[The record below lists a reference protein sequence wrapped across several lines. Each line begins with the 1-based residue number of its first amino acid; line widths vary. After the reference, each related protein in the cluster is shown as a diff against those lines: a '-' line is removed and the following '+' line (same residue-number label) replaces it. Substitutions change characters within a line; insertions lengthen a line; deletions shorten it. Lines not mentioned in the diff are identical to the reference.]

1 MSVFRALVRRE
12 LSAFFQGPTGFI
24 IIAAVMFLIG
34 LGFVVVL
41 SGLNGEATPMP
52 VTQVFYGT
60 YFFWVILLLIAP
72 VITMRS
78 FAMERASGT
87 YESLMTAPIGDWQV
101 VLSKFAGAL
110 IFYMILWVPLLI
122 CSVVV
127 RFYVGESA
135 VLGLG
140 TMFTSALGILMI
152 GCLYMSIGCFA
163 SALTRN
169 QAVAAVSGLALG
181 AALFFTGFFSYF
193 AGDRTDW
200 LSQLARHISLA
211 NHMESLTRGVVD
223 LGAIVFFLSLTGLFL
238 YLTHKVVES
247 RRWK

>member
-34 LGFVVVL
+34 LGFLVVL

-52 VTQVFYGT
+52 VTQIFYGT

-87 YESLMTAPIGDWQV
+87 YESLMTAPVGDWQV
-101 VLSKFAGAL
+101 VLAKFAGAL

-140 TMFTSALGILMI
+140 TMFTSALGILMV

-169 QAVAAVSGLALG
+169 QAVAAVSGFALG

-211 NHMESLTRGVVD
+211 NHMESFTRGVID

>member
-1 MSVFRALVRRE
+1 MRRE

-34 LGFVVVL
+34 LGFLVVL

-87 YESLMTAPIGDWQV
+87 YESLMTAPVGDWQV

-110 IFYMILWVPLLI
+110 IFYIILWVPLLI

-140 TMFTSALGILMI
+140 TMFTSALGILMV

-169 QAVAAVSGLALG
+169 QAVAAVSGFALG

-211 NHMESLTRGVVD
+211 NHMESFTRGVVD

>member
-34 LGFVVVL
+34 LGFLVVL

-87 YESLMTAPIGDWQV
+87 YESLMTAPVGDWQV

-140 TMFTSALGILMI
+140 TMFTSALGILI
-152 GCLYMSIGCFA
+152 VGCLYMSIGCFA

-169 QAVAAVSGLALG
+169 QAVAAVSGFALG

-211 NHMESLTRGVVD
+211 NHMESFTRGVVD

>member
-24 IIAAVMFLIG
+24 IIAAVLFLIG

-101 VLSKFAGAL
+101 VLSKFTGAL
-110 IFYMILWVPLLI
+110 IFYAILWLPLLV
-122 CSVVV
+122 CSMVV

-135 VLGLG
+135 VLELG
-140 TMFTSALGILMI
+140 TMFTSALGILMV

-169 QAVAAVSGLALG
+169 QAVAAVSGFALG

-211 NHMESLTRGVVD
+211 NHMESFTRGVID

-238 YLTHKVVES
+238 YFTHKVVES

>member
-1 MSVFRALVRRE
+1 MNVFRALVRRE

-34 LGFVVVL
+34 LGFLVVL

-52 VTQVFYGT
+52 VTQIFYGT

-87 YESLMTAPIGDWQV
+87 YESLMTAPVGDWQV

-140 TMFTSALGILMI
+140 TMLTSALGILMV

-169 QAVAAVSGLALG
+169 QAVAAVSGFALG
-181 AALFFTGFFSYF
+181 VALFFTGFFSYF

-211 NHMESLTRGVVD
+211 NHMESFTRGVID

>member
-1 MSVFRALVRRE
+1 MNVFRALVRRE
-12 LSAFFQGPTGFI
+12 LSAFFQGPNGFI

-34 LGFVVVL
+34 LGFIVVL

-87 YESLMTAPIGDWQV
+87 YETLMTAPIGDWQV
-101 VLSKFAGAL
+101 VVSKFTGAL
-110 IFYMILWVPLLI
+110 IFYMILWLPLLA
-122 CSVVV
+122 CSIVV
-127 RFYVGESA
+127 RLYVGESA
-135 VLGLG
+135 VLGFG
-140 TMFTSALGILMI
+140 TMLTSALGILMV
-152 GCLYMSIGCFA
+152 GSLYMSIGCFA

-169 QAVAAVSGLALG
+169 QAVAAVSGFALG

-211 NHMESLTRGVVD
+211 NHMESFTRGVID
-223 LGAIVFFLSLTGLFL
+223 LGSIVFFLSLTGLFL

>member
-1 MSVFRALVRRE
+1 MNVFRVLVRRE

-24 IIAAVMFLIG
+24 IVAAVLFLIG
-34 LGFVVVL
+34 LGFIVVL

-78 FAMERASGT
+78 FAMERSSGT
-87 YESLMTAPIGDWQV
+87 YETLMTAPIGDWQV
-101 VLSKFAGAL
+101 VLSKFTGAL
-110 IFYMILWVPLLI
+110 IFYMILWLPLLA
-122 CSVVV
+122 CSIVV
-127 RFYVGESA
+127 RLYVGESA
-135 VLGLG
+135 VLGFG
-140 TMFTSALGILMI
+140 TMLTSALGILMV
-152 GCLYMSIGCFA
+152 GSLYMSIGCFA

-169 QAVAAVSGLALG
+169 QAVAAVSGFALG

-211 NHMESLTRGVVD
+211 NHMESFTRGVID

-238 YLTHKVVES
+238 YLTLKVVES

>member
-34 LGFVVVL
+34 LGFLVLL

-52 VTQVFYGT
+52 ITQVFYGT

-87 YESLMTAPIGDWQV
+87 YESLMTAPVGDWQV

-110 IFYMILWVPLLI
+110 IFYMILWVPLLT

-140 TMFTSALGILMI
+140 TMFTSALGILMV

-169 QAVAAVSGLALG
+169 QAVAAVSGFALG

-211 NHMESLTRGVVD
+211 NHMESFTRGMID

>member
-140 TMFTSALGILMI
+140 TMFTSALGILMV

-169 QAVAAVSGLALG
+169 QAVAAVSGFALG

-211 NHMESLTRGVVD
+211 NHMESFTRGVID

>member
-1 MSVFRALVRRE
+1 MSVFRSLVRRE

-140 TMFTSALGILMI
+140 TMFTSALGILMV

-169 QAVAAVSGLALG
+169 QAVAAVSGFALG

>member
-169 QAVAAVSGLALG
+169 QAVAAVSGFALG

-211 NHMESLTRGVVD
+211 NHMESFTRGVVD

>member
-1 MSVFRALVRRE
+1 MNVFRALVRRE

-34 LGFVVVL
+34 LGFLVVL

-87 YESLMTAPIGDWQV
+87 YESLMTAPVGDWQV

-140 TMFTSALGILMI
+140 TMFTSALGILMV

-169 QAVAAVSGLALG
+169 QAVAAVSGFALG

-211 NHMESLTRGVVD
+211 NHMESFTRGVID

>member
-1 MSVFRALVRRE
+1 MSVFRALVCRE

-34 LGFVVVL
+34 LGFLVVL

-101 VLSKFAGAL
+101 VLSKFVGAL
-110 IFYMILWVPLLI
+110 IFYMILWLPLLI

-140 TMFTSALGILMI
+140 TMFTSALGILMV

-169 QAVAAVSGLALG
+169 QAVAAVSGFALG

-211 NHMESLTRGVVD
+211 NHMESFTRGVID

>member
-34 LGFVVVL
+34 LGFLVLL

-52 VTQVFYGT
+52 ITQVFYGT

-140 TMFTSALGILMI
+140 TMFTSALGILMV

-169 QAVAAVSGLALG
+169 QAVAAVSGFALG

>member
-34 LGFVVVL
+34 LGFLVVL

-60 YFFWVILLLIAP
+60 YFFWLILLLISP

-87 YESLMTAPIGDWQV
+87 YESLMTAPVGDWQV

-140 TMFTSALGILMI
+140 TMFTSALGILMV
-152 GCLYMSIGCFA
+152 GCLYMSIGCFT

-169 QAVAAVSGLALG
+169 QAVAAVSGFALG

-211 NHMESLTRGVVD
+211 NHMESFTRGVVD

>member
-1 MSVFRALVRRE
+1 MNVFRTLVRRE

-34 LGFVVVL
+34 LGFIVVL

-87 YESLMTAPIGDWQV
+87 YESLMTAPVGDWQV

-140 TMFTSALGILMI
+140 TMFTSALGILMV

-169 QAVAAVSGLALG
+169 QAVAAVSGFALG

-200 LSQLARHISLA
+200 LSQLARYISLA
-211 NHMESLTRGVVD
+211 NHMESFTRGVID

>member
-34 LGFVVVL
+34 LGFLVVL

-87 YESLMTAPIGDWQV
+87 YESLMTAPVGDWQV

-140 TMFTSALGILMI
+140 TMFTSALGILMV

-169 QAVAAVSGLALG
+169 QAVAAVSGFALG

-200 LSQLARHISLA
+200 LSQLARYISLA
-211 NHMESLTRGVVD
+211 NHMESFTRGVID

>member
-1 MSVFRALVRRE
+1 
-12 LSAFFQGPTGFI
+12 
-24 IIAAVMFLIG
+24 
-34 LGFVVVL
+34 
-41 SGLNGEATPMP
+41 MP

-87 YESLMTAPIGDWQV
+87 YESLMTAPVGDWQV

-140 TMFTSALGILMI
+140 TMFTSALGILMV

-169 QAVAAVSGLALG
+169 QAVAAVSGFALG

-211 NHMESLTRGVVD
+211 NHMESFTRGVID

>member
-140 TMFTSALGILMI
+140 TMFTSALGILMV

-169 QAVAAVSGLALG
+169 QAVAAVSGFALG

-238 YLTHKVVES
+238 YLTHKIVES

>member
-52 VTQVFYGT
+52 VTQIFYGT

-110 IFYMILWVPLLI
+110 IFYIILWVPLLI

-140 TMFTSALGILMI
+140 TMFTSALGILMV

-169 QAVAAVSGLALG
+169 QAVAAVSGFALG

>member
-87 YESLMTAPIGDWQV
+87 YESLMTAPVGDWQV

-140 TMFTSALGILMI
+140 TMFTSALGILMV

-169 QAVAAVSGLALG
+169 QAVAAVSGFALG

>member
-1 MSVFRALVRRE
+1 MNVFRALVRRE

-24 IIAAVMFLIG
+24 IIAAVMLLIG
-34 LGFVVVL
+34 LGFLVVL

-87 YESLMTAPIGDWQV
+87 YESLMTAPVGDWQV

-140 TMFTSALGILMI
+140 TMFTSALGILMV

-169 QAVAAVSGLALG
+169 QAVAAVSGFALG

-211 NHMESLTRGVVD
+211 NHMESFTRGVID

>member
-101 VLSKFAGAL
+101 VQSKFAGAL

-140 TMFTSALGILMI
+140 TMFTSALGILMV

-169 QAVAAVSGLALG
+169 QAVAAVSGFALG

-211 NHMESLTRGVVD
+211 NHMESFTRGVID

>member
-1 MSVFRALVRRE
+1 MNVFRALVRRE

-24 IIAAVMFLIG
+24 IIAAVMILIG
-34 LGFVVVL
+34 LGFLVVL

-87 YESLMTAPIGDWQV
+87 YESLMTAPVGDWQV

-140 TMFTSALGILMI
+140 TMFTSALGILMV

-169 QAVAAVSGLALG
+169 QAVAAVSGFALG

-211 NHMESLTRGVVD
+211 NHMESFTRGVVD

-238 YLTHKVVES
+238 YLTQKVVES

>member
-1 MSVFRALVRRE
+1 
-12 LSAFFQGPTGFI
+12 
-24 IIAAVMFLIG
+24 
-34 LGFVVVL
+34 
-41 SGLNGEATPMP
+41 MP

-72 VITMRS
+72 MITMRS

-87 YESLMTAPIGDWQV
+87 YESLMTAPVGDWQV

-140 TMFTSALGILMI
+140 TMFTSALGILMV

-169 QAVAAVSGLALG
+169 QAVAAVSGFALG

-211 NHMESLTRGVVD
+211 NHMESFTRGVID

>member
-12 LSAFFQGPTGFI
+12 LAAFFQGPTGFI

-140 TMFTSALGILMI
+140 TMFTSVLGILMI

-169 QAVAAVSGLALG
+169 QAVAAVSGFALG

-211 NHMESLTRGVVD
+211 NHMESFTRGVVD